1 MLLGI
6 DWGMPEDPRPILQA
20 CPTREA
26 AGIMNGL
33 RCCCVAQAGPG
44 ELRRA
49 LEGCGALELDGRWHV
64 LEPGYHD
71 MFCEVM
77 VLTAIQNGWQLPR
90 LPLSDMVQEL
100 TNDNFDTR
108 LAISVTKLYT
118 CLLAWPKLTL
128 IQDFPACK

>member
-1 MLLGI
+1 
-6 DWGMPEDPRPILQA
+6 MPEKPQLIPLA
-20 CPTREA
+20 CATGEA

-33 RCCCVAQAGPG
+33 RCCCAAQAGPG

-77 VLTAIQNGWQLPR
+77 VLTAIQNGWHLPR
-90 LPLSDMVQEL
+90 LPLSDMIQEL

-108 LAISVTKLYT
+108 LAMSVTKLYS
-118 CLLAWPKLTL
+118 CHLAWPELALNK
-128 IQDFPACK
+128 DFPACV